1 MLFVSLSAAD
11 RRHGLSLAYEDYG
24 FIFKMK
30 MTEVSHPRQR
40 KQKRQFKFIWPQKYY
55 SARLNAAH
63 GSRRRRGLNYQRK
76 VCNTKTGHNELFST
90 KTCGS
95 LTAKCSLHSVSQLIR
110 GYFTGSKNSCSVS
123 HQKVSFIEAAA
134 YNQNKVY
141 RESPALFVIF
151 CFLCTAK

>member
-1 MLFVSLSAAD
+1 
-11 RRHGLSLAYEDYG
+11 
-24 FIFKMK
+24 
-30 MTEVSHPRQR
+30 MTEVSNPRQG

-63 GSRRRRGLNYQRK
+63 GSRRWRGLNYQK
-76 VCNTKTGHNELFST
+76 
-90 KTCGS
+90 
-95 LTAKCSLHSVSQLIR
+95 SVQ
-110 GYFTGSKNSCSVS
+110 Y
-123 HQKVSFIEAAA
+123 QKVSSLEAAA